1 MCKWCTA
8 AHSQTGV
15 CPHFPHGFEGKNIP
29 GYSEILSW
37 VNSCC
42 VSLELYLEHVRGAS
56 SLPSHTHSMK
66 STVWIESIQMYIL
79 SCFTCWNLWLLQ
91 DILRN
96 KFLALYCFFF
106 SKTRD
111 KNHQRQTITGACAI
125 IVGSAVLKPYLLQDC
140 VELCIPNWTHNE
152 IKHTM
157 CCNTSW
163 TNGLLVIFDYI
174 HSPYGYPTEVGAPGL
189 VQWSHEAI
197 NDSCSFS
204 LSVLSLVGDPTQKFS
219 LISHSKATGT
229 PAITW

>member
-1 MCKWCTA
+1 MFYMLKPVIT
-8 AHSQTGV
+8 SG
-15 CPHFPHGFEGKNIP
+15 HFKEQVFGFV
-29 GYSEILSW
+29 L
-37 VNSCC
+37 V
-42 VSLELYLEHVRGAS
+42 
-56 SLPSHTHSMK
+56 
-66 STVWIESIQMYIL
+66 
-79 SCFTCWNLWLLQ
+79 
-91 DILRN
+91 
-96 KFLALYCFFF
+96 FF

-111 KNHQRQTITGACAI
+111 KNHQRQTITGACAV

-219 LISHSKATGT
+219 LISHSKATKLQLSHDSSLIGEKGRT
-229 PAITW
+229 GPKAEPLLEVPHNHFC